1 MAEANQSQQIFCLP
15 DLGEGLQE
23 AEIISWHV
31 ASGDHVVADQPLVA
45 VETDKA
51 VVEIP
56 APRSGRIGK
65 LLAEPGNRLQV
76 GDALVEF
83 AQEDSVDTGTVVGE
97 IAEQQPG
104 SPALEPPKQH
114 PHAIRATPAVRA
126 LASKLDIDLSLVQA
140 TGPNGSISA
149 QDVERAAKTL
159 AQAPAAETLRGV
171 RRAMAERMAKAHAE
185 VVPATVNAEAD
196 IDAWVYNGSSIML
209 RLIRAVT
216 TSCKTVP
223 ALNAWFDGKTM
234 TRRLHQKIDLGI
246 AVNTNEGLFVPV
258 LRDAGSRYPSDLK
271 PALQRLKSDVEN
283 RSVPA
288 GELRGQT
295 ITLSN
300 FGSLAGHFANLVV
313 VPPQVAI
320 IGAGRISSQV
330 VAVDDQAKIHKLL
343 PLSISFDHRV
353 VTGGEAAQFLAA
365 MITDLERPE

>member
-1 MAEANQSQQIFCLP
+1 MVEVNQDLQIFCLP

-23 AEIISWHV
+23 AEIISWQV
-31 ASGDHVVADQPLVA
+31 SSGDHVVADQPLVA

-56 APRSGRIGK
+56 APRSGRIAK
-65 LLAEPGNRLQV
+65 LLAEPGDRLQV
-76 GDALVEF
+76 GAPLIEF
-83 AQEDSVDTGTVVGE
+83 EHDSAVDTGTVVGE
-97 IAEQQPG
+97 IAKSQPVIS
-104 SPALEPPKQH
+104 SPEPPKH
-114 PHAIRATPAVRA
+114 STYTIRAAPAVRA
-126 LASKLDIDLSLVQA
+126 LARKLGVDLNLVQA
-140 TGPNGSISA
+140 TGANNSISA
-149 QDVERAAKTL
+149 QDVERAANTL
-159 AQAPAAETLRGV
+159 AQAPAAEPLRGV

-196 IDAWVYNGSSIML
+196 INTWIYNGHSTML
-209 RLIRAVT
+209 RLIRAIAVG
-216 TSCKTVP
+216 CKTAP
-223 ALNAWFDGKTM
+223 ALNAWFDSKTM
-234 TRRLHQKIDLGI
+234 TRRLHEKIDLGI
-246 AVNTNEGLFVPV
+246 AVNTEEGLFVPV
-258 LRDAGSRYPSDLK
+258 LRDAGNRYPSDLQ
-271 PALQRLKSDVEN
+271 PALKRLKQDVQN

-288 GELRGQT
+288 DELRGQT

-320 IGAGRISSQV
+320 IGAGRVSAQV
-330 VAVDDQAKIHKLL
+330 IAVGDQPEIHKIL